1 MRLQGSVFTEFKK
14 AADMAAFLEVEELPK
29 FTADGPS
36 MTFMSK

>member
-1 MRLQGSVFTEFKK
+1 MFAEFRL
-14 AADMAAFLEVEELPK
+14 ADEMSKFLELEELPK